1 MTTYR
6 IAVIGG
12 TGPQGKGLGYRFAR
26 AGHSVVL
33 GSRSADTLSGLGPD
47 PVRTGDRLPVGVPA
61 GEPAAVEVPAPPA
74 DGPLRLHR
82 GPRAVTATR

>member
-33 GSRSADTLSGLGPD
+33 GSRSCSALSGFFSSRFRSCLA
-47 PVRTGDRLPVGVPA
+47 VA
-61 GEPAAVEVPAPPA
+61 G
-74 DGPLRLHR
+74 
-82 GPRAVTATR
+82 T

>member
-26 AGHSVVL
+26 HGHTVVL
-33 GSRSADTLSGLGPD
+33 GSRAAEKAEAAAAEAQRAARVLRHLG
-47 PVRTGDRLPVGVPA
+47 
-61 GEPAAVEVPAPPA
+61 
-74 DGPLRLHR
+74 
-82 GPRAVTATR
+82 